1 MKLTNGELISSGNVN
16 VLLYHILIHYIKYF
30 HTDYLFGISSSH
42 NVQIK
47 CSECSG
53 FDLGSAG
60 RVNLPMCAGVNSLLN
75 IEHFKKP
82 KK

>member
-16 VLLYHILIHYIKYF
+16 VLLYQILIHYIKYF

-60 RVNLPMCAGVNSLLN
+60 RVNLPMCAGVNSFLKN
-75 IEHFKKP
+75 IIKYRTF
-82 KK
+82 

>member
-16 VLLYHILIHYIKYF
+16 VLLYQILIHYIKYF

-60 RVNLPMCAGVNSLLN
+60 RVNLPMCAGVNSFFKN
-75 IEHFKKP
+75 IIKYRTF
-82 KK
+82 